1 MLRTRTWLFAALV
14 AVSGVTSAGGCLQG
28 TWTYYSDEGA
38 VVGGETVGCGADDGA
53 WGSRTGNKTFSQ
65 GCAASS

>member
-53 WGSRTGNKTFSQ
+53 WGTRTSNKTFSQ